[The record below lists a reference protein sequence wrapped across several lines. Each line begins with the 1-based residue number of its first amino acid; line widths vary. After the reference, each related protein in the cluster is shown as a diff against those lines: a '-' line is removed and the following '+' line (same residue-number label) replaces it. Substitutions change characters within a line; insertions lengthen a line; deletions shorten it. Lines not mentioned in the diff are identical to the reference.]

1 MLSFK
6 MKACVFLVLFFLA
19 TSAQAHH
26 TATHGGGTG
35 FTLFNPF
42 STESRPPK
50 TFLALDFSAD
60 ALDDHLGMVVKY
72 QLSGEYAIHP
82 KVSLGLRIPLATLRE
97 EFLPKQTS
105 IGDVALTFKTLLWRS
120 SEPAMSLTFGEV
132 TSFPTGNSNDG
143 FGTGVVVFAPYLN
156 WAVRWHKKIDT
167 FLTLGSSVSAS
178 HEAAPTVDFATGIS
192 VPLVGGKAPLKG
204 LLSLQ
209 GSTNLSNDSFST
221 GSTKAFLTPALI
233 WQMSPKFSTTWG
245 FRVSVIDTLDLKPG
259 VILSP
264 ISPLLLTDVKMGFVF
279 NSTYA
284 F

>member
-6 MKACVFLVLFFLA
+6 MKACVCLVLLLWA
-19 TSAQAHH
+19 TGAQAHH
-26 TATHGGGTG
+26 TVTHGGGAG

-50 TFLALDFSAD
+50 TYLALDFSAD
-60 ALDDHLGMVVKY
+60 ALDDHLGVVVKY

-82 KVSLGLRIPLATLRE
+82 RISLGLRVPLATLRE

-105 IGDVALTFKTLLWRS
+105 IGDVAFTFKTLIWRS
-120 SEPAMSLTFGEV
+120 AKSAMSLTFGEV
-132 TSFPTGNSNDG
+132 TSFPTGNANDG
-143 FGTGVVVFAPYLN
+143 FGAGVVIFAPYLTGSL
-156 WAVRWHKKIDT
+156 RWKEKIDT
-167 FLTLGSSVSAS
+167 FLTLGSSVAAS

-204 LLSLQ
+204 MLSLQ
-209 GSTNLSNDSFST
+209 GSTNLANDNFST

-233 WQMSPKFSTTWG
+233 WQMTPQWSTTWG
-245 FRVSVIDTLDLKPG
+245 FRFSAIDTLDLKPG

-279 NSTYA
+279 NSTYS